1 MLKDAGS
8 AWANVRVAAYM
19 FSRIIYQYRSPFVI
33 ILISYHGCLILIYY
47 YLLHYSTLIFISRI
61 IQASFSWC
69 FDEVTAG
76 NPVDFILFHPI
87 SRQDGFLA
95 KCLYQLSFYIKYL
108 IISFYINFSTTWSES
123 SGRMNWRS
131 KLATRPNGVSGR
143 STTHSE
149 PKKRDQ
155 ITAIGVL
162 DPEIVSGLKPIYV
175 YNNSNNSDTNWIIM
189 IIMIIMIIIMYYDH
203 NIYIYIMIIIE

>member
-1 MLKDAGS
+1 MVVL
-8 AWANVRVAAYM
+8 
-19 FSRIIYQYRSPFVI
+19 FSFITIYF
-33 ILISYHGCLILIYY
+33 
-47 YLLHYSTLIFISRI
+47 I
-61 IQASFSWC
+61 IQHWYSFPGSSRQVSR
-69 FDEVTAG
+69 DALMRSRRR

-162 DPEIVSGLKPIYV
+162 DPEIVSGLKPMYV
-175 YNNSNNSDTNWIIM
+175 YNNSNNNDTNW

-203 NIYIYIMIIIE
+203 NNIYIYIYIYNDNNWIIMIIMIIMIIVIIIPTGTLCCPSPE

>member
-8 AWANVRVAAYM
+8 AWANVRICV
-19 FSRIIYQYRSPFVI
+19 VV
-33 ILISYHGCLILIYY
+33 L
-47 YLLHYSTLIFISRI
+47 FISIGHHLWSFSFRIMVVLFSFITIYFI
-61 IQASFSWC
+61 IQHWYSFPGSSRQVPR
-69 FDEVTAG
+69 DALMRSRRR

-95 KCLYQLSFYIKYL
+95 KCLYQLSFHIKYL

-162 DPEIVSGLKPIYV
+162 DPEIVSGLKPMYV
-175 YNNSNNSDTNWIIM
+175 YNNSNNNDTNW
-189 IIMIIMIIIMYYDH
+189 IIMIIIMYYDH
-203 NIYIYIMIIIE
+203 NSKYIYIMIIIEE